1 MALFGRQPTYLWIN
15 KLYAVLLGKLLNE
28 GISIKSLSF
37 QMVCYKHGYD
47 KTAKN
52 VYKIFKKIL
61 IFMDRFSPRL

>member
-28 GISIKSLSF
+28 GISIKSLSL
-37 QMVCYKHGYD
+37 QMVCYRLGYD

-52 VYKIFKKIL
+52 VYKILKKIL

>member
-1 MALFGRQPTYLWIN
+1 MALSGRQPTYLWIN

-52 VYKIFKKIL
+52 VYKILKKIL

>member
-1 MALFGRQPTYLWIN
+1 MALLGRQPTYLWIN

-47 KTAKN
+47 KSAKN
-52 VYKIFKKIL
+52 VYKI
-61 IFMDRFSPRL
+61 